1 MIIEIPEG
9 YKLVSYPFQ
18 ATHIMVVDHSDAYN
32 FAHEFKKGGIYE
44 FEESSNRG
52 FARSERGHMEFTY
65 SYTTFLYLAKQ
76 D

>member
-9 YKLVSYPFQ
+9 YKLVSHPFQ
-18 ATHIMVVDHSDAYN
+18 ATHIMVVDHSDTYN

-44 FEESSNRG
+44 FHDTNNG
-52 FARSERGHMEFTY
+52 VARNEQGRMEFTY